1 MVDLNKIRIGVVI
14 VNYNSGHYLSQCLK
28 SLSMS
33 TAPLEIVVVDN
44 NSSDHSVLD
53 SQGIIGAPNILKLI
67 GRLLLDPR
75 VPRRAKITLGVAAA
89 YVVSPI
95 DLVPDVIPVIGWAD
109 DVLLVLFA
117 IDSLIERAGPEIVD
131 EHWDGPGD
139 LLSLVREAVGLSRS
153 IMPKRLTAII
163 DRLSG

>member
-1 MVDLNKIRIGVVI
+1 MSDET
-14 VNYNSGHYLSQCLK
+14 K
-28 SLSMS
+28 SLR
-33 TAPLEIVVVDN
+33 PDE
-44 NSSDHSVLD
+44 VLPPEGRSIQSKRLVAD
-53 SQGIIGAPNILKLI
+53 AALMLPNILKLI

-95 DLVPDVIPVIGWAD
+95 DLIPDVIPVIGWAD

>member
-1 MVDLNKIRIGVVI
+1 MTDEP
-14 VNYNSGHYLSQCLK
+14 K
-28 SLSMS
+28 SLR
-33 TAPLEIVVVDN
+33 PD
-44 NSSDHSVLD
+44 DVLPPKGPSIQRKRLVTD
-53 SQGIIGAPNILKLI
+53 AALMLPNILKLI

-75 VPRRAKITLGVAAA
+75 VPRRSKITLGIAAA
-89 YVVSPI
+89 YVISPI
-95 DLVPDVIPVIGWAD
+95 DLIPDVIPVLGWAD
-109 DVLLVLFA
+109 DALLVLFA